1 MDGSGKVEE
10 SGNRGG
16 EWPEMR
22 VVDETCCDK
31 FRRSIIR
38 LNWFSASIQSFPS
51 FPPRCF

>member
-22 VVDETCCDK
+22 VVDKTCRDK
-31 FRRSIIR
+31 FHRSIIR
-38 LNWFSASIQSFPS
+38 FSAPIQSFPS